1 MSNYNIHKGK
11 NIVLYS
17 SFWGDIAMC
26 DSCSVSFNQELIETA
41 ATTNGARQYV
51 KGKRDATVSS
61 SGLLLIN
68 DGLID
73 TSITG
78 MYNEITDNEDDV
90 FLIRFEFT
98 QTGQYIQCPCL
109 ISSLEYNGEST
120 GYGTWSASFQV
131 TGDTQLI

>member
-1 MSNYNIHKGK
+1 MSKPVIHKGK

-26 DSCSVSFNQELIETA
+26 DSCSISFNQELIETA
-41 ATTNGARQYV
+41 ATENGARQYV
-51 KGKRDATVSS
+51 KGKRDTNISS

-68 DGLID
+68 DNLLD

-78 MYNEITDNEDDV
+78 MYNEITSNDDDV
-90 FLIRFEFT
+90 FFIRFEFT
-98 QTGQYIQCPCL
+98 QTGQYIQCPCFV
-109 ISSLEYNGEST
+109 SSLDYNGENT

-131 TGDTQLI
+131 IGDTQLI